1 LQHKGCN
8 AYSQVSKLFEARS
21 RIKQERINKL
31 VIEMSAKLNTKDEMK
46 LDLAVV
52 EMEEYGDL
60 FENVI
65 REVAKRKMSEN
76 IAVLSDILIQPF
88 EDKDLLKNELLEQM
102 IAVISSLTNSEL
114 VIVKR
119 LKTYHDANKKY
130 LEENNEN
137 KPIDF
142 RLDYSKEIVLDL
154 PIESVDSQ

>member
-1 LQHKGCN
+1 M
-8 AYSQVSKLFEARS
+8 
-21 RIKQERINKL
+21 
-31 VIEMSAKLNTKDEMK
+31 VIYLK
-46 LDLAVV
+46 
-52 EMEEYGDL
+52 
-60 FENVI
+60 NVI

-154 PIESVDSQ
+154 PIDIFRSSFDSLISKGLAIDDSVGRFGGGQRDFIKPSSFCILIFENINYFKNLESVDSQ

>member
-65 REVAKRKMSEN
+65 RV
-76 IAVLSDILIQPF
+76 VT
-88 EDKDLLKNELLEQM
+88 ELM
-102 IAVISSLTNSEL
+102 IVFM
-114 VIVKR
+114 V
-119 LKTYHDANKKY
+119 
-130 LEENNEN
+130 
-137 KPIDF
+137 
-142 RLDYSKEIVLDL
+142 
-154 PIESVDSQ
+154 